1 MTDALYALRGGMG
14 IGHVTP
20 RDWYNLSDRI
30 RKVETIVEKIRY
42 AYDPDLIRCTMYEL
56 FDLFDSDTG
65 DLK

>member
-20 RDWYNLSDRI
+20 RDWYNLSNRI
-30 RKVETIVEKIRY
+30 RKVEAIVDKIRH
-42 AYDPDLIRCTMYEL
+42 ACDPGLYVPEL
-56 FDLFDSDTG
+56 LELFDSDTG